1 MKPLIGITMNPD
13 TRDGNRLGRLYSFY
27 MEAVRAAGAVPVML
41 FDGEDEADYLAQRLD
56 GLLLSGGDDVDA
68 AMFGE
73 ENIYSK
79 SVDRARDNLEAACL
93 AAFIGENKPVVGICR
108 GIQLMTAALGGTLWQ
123 DIEAQAGIMHR
134 FGEWHSIIVRE
145 GSFLSPFLPERAEVN
160 STHHQAV
167 RALPPRFMV
176 SAMSPDGIIEA
187 MEATDGRKLWAV
199 QFHPERLFREDDSMV
214 GIFRK
219 LVE

>member
-1 MKPLIGITMNPD
+1 MKPFIGITMNPD
-13 TRDGNRLGRLYSFY
+13 TRDGDRLGRLYSFY

-41 FDGEDEADYLAQRLD
+41 FDGAEEAELLSKRLD

-73 ENIYSK
+73 ENLHSK
-79 SVDRARDNLEAACL
+79 GVDPARDSLEAACL
-93 AAFIGENKPVVGICR
+93 AAFIGEGKPVLGICR
-108 GIQLMTAALGGTLWQ
+108 GIQVMAAALGGTLWQ
-123 DIEAQAGIMHR
+123 DIEAQTGIAHR
-134 FGEWHSIIVRE
+134 FGERHDILVRE
-145 GSFLSPFLPERAEVN
+145 GSFLSPVLPERVEVN

-199 QFHPERLFREDDSMV
+199 QFHPERLFRQDERMV
-214 GIFRK
+214 GIFRM
-219 LVE
+219 LLE